1 MQFSLVIKTMG
12 LLLMVFSVTQLP
24 PIIVDSIYNESQKNI
39 FFISFV
45 ITLLSGFVLWF
56 LTKNNSQDFR
66 VRDGILVVVL
76 FWLMLSLFG
85 SIPFLFFDLSFSDAF
100 FESISALTTT
110 GATILTGLDTMPKA
124 LLYYRQQLQWL
135 GGMGIIVLAVAIL
148 PMLGVGGMQL
158 YNAEKKGINQAKL
171 MPKITQ
177 TAKVLWLIYFSLTI
191 LAIFA
196 YYFAGMSWFDAIAHS
211 FSTIAIGGFSTH
223 DLSIGYF
230 NSQTIETIAII
241 FMFLAGV
248 NFSLHFFA
256 WKKMSFCP
264 YFKNSEFKTFVIF
277 LIALFLVIFLVLQSE
292 SFFSNTIETIR
303 HTLFQVV
310 SIATTTG
317 FASTN
322 FSLWP
327 AILPVL
333 LIFSSFVG
341 ACTGSTGG
349 GMKVVRV
356 LLLFKQGM
364 NEIKKLI
371 HPNTVSAIKLNN
383 NLLSD
388 KVMISIWGF
397 FSLYVFSFVIVMIA
411 LMFTGLDQI
420 TAFSATAASIN
431 NLGPGLGAVS
441 VNYGAIND
449 TAKWILSFAMLLGRL
464 EIITLIAL
472 FHRAFW
478 RF

>member
-1 MQFSLVIKTMG
+1 
-12 LLLMVFSVTQLP
+12 
-24 PIIVDSIYNESQKNI
+24 
-39 FFISFV
+39 
-45 ITLLSGFVLWF
+45 
-56 LTKNNSQDFR
+56 
-66 VRDGILVVVL
+66 
-76 FWLMLSLFG
+76 
-85 SIPFLFFDLSFSDAF
+85 
-100 FESISALTTT
+100 
-110 GATILTGLDTMPKA
+110 
-124 LLYYRQQLQWL
+124 
-135 GGMGIIVLAVAIL
+135 
-148 PMLGVGGMQL
+148 MQL
-158 YNAEKKGINQAKL
+158 YNAEKKGINQDKL

-177 TAKVLWLIYFSLTI
+177 TAKVLWLIYFRLTI
-191 LAIFA
+191 LATFA
-196 YYFAGMSWFDAIAHS
+196 YYFAGMNWFDAVAHS

-230 NSQTIETIAII
+230 NSQMIETVAIV
-241 FMFLAGV
+241 FMFLAGI

-256 WKKMSFCP
+256 WKKASLYP
-264 YFKNSEFKTFVIF
+264 YFRDSEFKTFVVF
-277 LIALFLVIFLVLQSE
+277 LLFLFVVVFLVLQSE
-292 SFFSNTIETIR
+292 HFFSSTLEGAR
-303 HTLFQVV
+303 HALFQVV

-317 FASTN
+317 FISTD
-322 FSLWP
+322 FGLWP
-327 AILPVL
+327 VILPVL

-341 ACTGSTGG
+341 ACTGSIGG

-371 HPNTVSAIKLNN
+371 HPNTVSAIKLNK

-449 TAKWILSFAMLLGRL
+449 MAKWILSFSMLLGRL